1 MAEPDHYYGSPFQ
14 QANANV
20 RKTLSTHIVPSS
32 STDLPIA
39 PNFFIHRGEGA
50 DSKVRNCST
59 AGLPNGPKTRLESHT
74 FEVGSW
80 TMTTDKDSYV
90 PLRGLTALKN
100 AEEWTKEVRE
110 AAIEGANEM
119 DPEFQTVENEEEE
132 GTDDE
137 EQETW

>member
-1 MAEPDHYYGSPFQ
+1 
-14 QANANV
+14 
-20 RKTLSTHIVPSS
+20 
-32 STDLPIA
+32 
-39 PNFFIHRGEGA
+39 
-50 DSKVRNCST
+50 
-59 AGLPNGPKTRLESHT
+59 
-74 FEVGSW
+74 
-80 TMTTDKDSYV
+80 MTTDKDSYV